1 MGRKQRGRPVSGI
14 LVVNKPAG
22 MTSNDTLQKAKYLFY
37 AAKAGHTGSLDPL
50 ATGVLP
56 ICFGEATKFTQFL
69 LDADKCYLSTF
80 RFGATTTTAD
90 AEGEVLERHSAA
102 ALTEQQVV
110 GAIEGFV
117 GDIVQVPP
125 MYSALK
131 VDGVPLYKLARQG
144 VEVERNA
151 RPVTIYSYR
160 LLAFR
165 PGEEAEADVEIRC
178 SKGTY
183 IRTLAEDLG
192 AAVGCGAHVSKLHR
206 SEAGCFSDQDSIT
219 LAELETLRE
228 NCLGEDLDY
237 LLKPVDASVAHLMA
251 VDLPESVAWYFRR
264 GQPVTAPKAYRE
276 AQEGDIVRIFESGG
290 QFLGV
295 GEVLEDGRLAPKRLV
310 VEPQGASPAAQA

>member
-1 MGRKQRGRPVSGI
+1 
-14 LVVNKPAG
+14 
-22 MTSNDTLQKAKYLFY
+22 
-37 AAKAGHTGSLDPL
+37 
-50 ATGVLP
+50 
-56 ICFGEATKFTQFL
+56 
-69 LDADKCYLSTF
+69 
-80 RFGATTTTAD
+80 
-90 AEGEVLERHSAA
+90 
-102 ALTEQQVV
+102 
-110 GAIEGFV
+110 
-117 GDIVQVPP
+117 